1 MSVLPLL
8 LSKQTLTSTTA
19 KLVGIAYFACSTIF
33 LTVAAGAWAFTD
45 RPDVPGY
52 AEVAELYE
60 LLAVLATVFLVV
72 PAVSLGVAS
81 AKLSAR
87 RQDERLSTLSLLGA
101 NRATIRL
108 ISIAEPF
115 IPAAIGIVAGIGGY
129 LLAAW
134 PLSLITFTGAPL
146 GYSTLIMPVWL
157 LAAVVAGLV
166 LICLLASLL
175 GLRKITVSPLGVR
188 TRSLERKFPVI
199 RVITAIMLVFIV
211 AIAVYVSTYMELSM
225 TASIVSSIATIGL
238 ALLLISILGVLCIRI
253 HAGISGKIARGPASV
268 MAAGMIADAPG
279 QYWRR
284 VAGLAMITFIAVVGG
299 AGTAMMRSG
308 QTDMTAEDRA
318 IMGPYQYLGNDI
330 FTGLILT
337 LVIAFVL
344 VIVSAT
350 INQAAD
356 ILDRAETY
364 RELHAAGMT
373 PSMMHRVTVTA
384 VMSPILLV
392 TVVSLL
398 LGGLLAGLMA
408 SVGDLG
414 DPLTIGVVT
423 AVLLA
428 GVAMV
433 WLGLQVTRPLVRRVT
448 EVDPENP
455 TLAEAAAPEAAT
467 AENSA
472 IASTPV
478 GA

>member
-1 MSVLPLL
+1 MNILPIL
-8 LSKQTLTSTTA
+8 LSRQSLTSTTA
-19 KLVGIAYFACSTIF
+19 KLVGIAFFACSTIF
-33 LTVAAGAWAFTD
+33 LTVAGGAWAFTD

-52 AEVAELYE
+52 SEIAELYQ
-60 LLAVLATVFLVV
+60 LLAIFATVFLVV

-101 NRATIRL
+101 GRGTIRL
-108 ISIAEPF
+108 IAVAEPV

-134 PLSLITFTGAPL
+134 PLSFITFTGAAL
-146 GYSTLIMPVWL
+146 GYQALVMPAWL
-157 LAAVVAGLV
+157 LAAVAAGLV

-175 GLRKITVSPLGVR
+175 GLRRITVSPLGVR
-188 TRSLERKFPVI
+188 TRAMERRFPLA
-199 RVITAIMLVFIV
+199 RVITAILLVLVV
-211 AIAVYVSTYMELSM
+211 AIATYVSTKMELST
-225 TASIVSSIATIGL
+225 TATIVSSIATTGL
-238 ALLLISILGVLCIRI
+238 ALLLISVIGVLCIRI
-253 HAGISGKIARGPASV
+253 HAGIARKTARGPASV
-268 MAAGMIADAPG
+268 IAAGMVADAPG

-299 AGTAMMRSG
+299 TGTAMMRGG
-308 QTDMTAEDRA
+308 QADFTAEERA
-318 IMGPYQYLGNDI
+318 IMGPYQYLGDDI

-337 LVIAFVL
+337 LTIAFIL

-356 ILDRAETY
+356 ILDRADTY
-364 RELHAAGMT
+364 RELHAAGMPQT
-373 PSMMHRVTVTA
+373 MMHRVTVRA

-398 LGGLLAGLMA
+398 LGGGLAVLMA

-414 DPLTIGVVT
+414 DPLTIGTV
-423 AVLLA
+423 AIVLVA

-433 WLGLQVTRPLVRRVT
+433 WLGLQFTRPLVRRVT
-448 EVDPENP
+448 AVP
-455 TLAEAAAPEAAT
+455 A
-467 AENSA
+467 
-472 IASTPV
+472 
-478 GA
+478 

>member
-1 MSVLPLL
+1 MNVLPVL
-8 LSKQTLTSTTA
+8 LSTRTLSSATSR
-19 KLVGIAYFACSTIF
+19 LVGIAFFACSTIF

-45 RPDVPGY
+45 RP
-52 AEVAELYE
+52 EVAGYSEIADLYR
-60 LLAVLATVFLVV
+60 LLAIFATVFLVV

-101 NRATIRL
+101 GRGSIGL
-108 ISIAEPF
+108 IAVAEPF
-115 IPAAIGIVAGIGGY
+115 FPAAIGIVLGIGGY
-129 LLAAW
+129 LLLAL
-134 PLSLITFTGAPL
+134 PLSLITFTGQHL
-146 GYSTLIMPVWL
+146 GYRALMMPVWL

-166 LICLLASLL
+166 LICLLSALL

-188 TRSLERKFPVI
+188 TRSLERRFPLV
-199 RVITAIMLVFIV
+199 RVITAILLVLIV
-211 AIAVYVSTYMELSM
+211 ATAAFVSTQMELSQ
-225 TASIVSSIATIGL
+225 TATIVASIATTGL
-238 ALLLISILGVLCIRI
+238 ALLLISVLGVLCIRI
-253 HAGISGKIARGPASV
+253 HAAIAGKIARGPASV
-268 MAAGMIADAPG
+268 MAAGMVADAPG

-308 QTDMTAEDRA
+308 QDDFTAEERA
-318 IMGPYQYLGNDI
+318 IMGPYQHLGDDI

-337 LVIAFVL
+337 LAIAFVL
-344 VIVSAT
+344 VVVSAT

-356 ILDRAETY
+356 ILDRAGTY
-364 RELHAAGMT
+364 RELHAAGM
-373 PSMMHRVTVTA
+373 PQSMMHKVTVNA

-408 SVGDLG
+408 TVGDLG

-423 AVLLA
+423 VVLVA

-433 WLGLQVTRPLVRRVT
+433 WLGLQCTRPLVRRVT
-448 EVDPENP
+448 SVTN
-455 TLAEAAAPEAAT
+455 
-467 AENSA
+467 
-472 IASTPV
+472 
-478 GA
+478 